1 MVGQTIDKDAADG
14 VLLTPAHPEVNPYI
28 LSVIKE
34 MLAYDVDGIHLDYCR
49 YWNAAFDYSEAA
61 RKGCRAKLG
70 FDPLNFLDHPER
82 IVPAN
87 KDPFPIRVLHPK
99 TQIGKVV
106 ELGHTERNMWTTC
119 DRECGLI
126 SQCSRG
132 STVIRRI
139 SRMYCCNRIIIPGSV
154 IMI

>member
-1 MVGQTIDKDAADG
+1 
-14 VLLTPAHPEVNPYI
+14 
-28 LSVIKE
+28 

-70 FDPLNFLDHPER
+70 FDPLDFLDHPER

-87 KDPFPIRVLHPK
+87 KDPYPIRVLHPK

-106 ELGHTERNMWTTC
+106 ELGHTERNMNMTQTGYAFVSESPKNI
-119 DRECGLI
+119 DALKTPGLLLI
-126 SQCSRG
+126 DYFQ
-132 STVIRRI
+132 
-139 SRMYCCNRIIIPGSV
+139 
-154 IMI
+154 